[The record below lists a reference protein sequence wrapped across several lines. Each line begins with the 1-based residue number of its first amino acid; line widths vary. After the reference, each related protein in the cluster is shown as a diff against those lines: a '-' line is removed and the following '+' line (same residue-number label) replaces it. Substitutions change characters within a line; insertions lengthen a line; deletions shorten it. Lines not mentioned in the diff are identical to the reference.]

1 MADKGNIKL
10 NEVGNA
16 ALDIVRKQLRATNLF
31 KTIIFLL
38 LCVALIAIILWMYSV
53 FTLADA
59 NCKNLKKVYKNELAP
74 IYPISN
80 DPMFDEPLYSF
91 YIKTAY
97 NAASGGNFKNS
108 FVDSTNTNPPFCAL
122 KTCLQQG
129 ARCLDFEIYSYN
141 HEPVIATSS
150 LDSVFIKETFNYLK
164 FSDAMNYLANA
175 AFDNS
180 VTRLDTD
187 PLFLNFRVMS
197 KVRNNPI
204 YPKMAE
210 VLLSSFGE
218 RLLSS
223 EYNLMNSCQNLGHNP
238 LSMFKGKV
246 IVIIDSNTYDQLK
259 IICPVIASQNCSKKT
274 SDTTCTPSSGNST
287 STSQNE
293 KLPDSEGGINTSQCQ
308 SPNLLEFVNM
318 HSGSPYIHTL
328 RLHELKLADT
338 DQIKYANKT
347 MITMLL
353 PDFDKNADNF
363 NPSIGF
369 STGCQFIGMS
379 FQNFDVNMEYY
390 SLFFNKAGY
399 AFAYKPA
406 LLRFEQLVAPPP
418 PQYPT
423 TTDLNRK
430 ALVVQ
435 TATGMDINLTAGNP
449 RIQKGWGKYCA
460 QVPIPSDPHCHPD
473 QNTD

>member
-10 NEVGNA
+10 DKVGNLV
-16 ALDIVRKQLRATNLF
+16 LDIVSRQLKNTNLF

-38 LCVALIAIILWMYSV
+38 LCISLITIILWLYSI
-53 FTLADA
+53 FTLSNE
-59 NCKNLKKVYKNELAP
+59 NCNNLKKVYNNEIAP

-80 DPMFDEPLYSF
+80 DSVFNEPLYNF

-108 FVDSTNTNPPFCAL
+108 FVDSPNSNPPFCSL

-141 HEPVIATSS
+141 NEPVIATSS
-150 LDSVFIKETFNYLK
+150 LDSVYIKETFNYLK

-187 PLFLNFRVMS
+187 PLFLNFRIMS
-197 KVRNNPI
+197 KIQNNPI
-204 YPKMAE
+204 YPKIAE

-218 RLLSS
+218 RLLGS
-223 EYNLMNSCQNLGHNP
+223 EYNLMNSCKNLGHNS
-238 LSMFKGKV
+238 LNMFKEKV
-246 IVIIDSNTYDQLK
+246 IIIIDSNTYDQLK
-259 IICPVIASQNCSKKT
+259 IICPVISSQNCN
-274 SDTTCTPSSGNST
+274 PSSNNDSST
-287 STSQNE
+287 YQNE
-293 KLPDSEGGINTSQCQ
+293 KLPDSDGGINTSQCQ

-347 MITMLL
+347 MITILL
-353 PDFDKNADNF
+353 PDYNKNAENF

-390 SLFFNKAGY
+390 TLFFNKAGY
-399 AFAYKPA
+399 AFAYKPE
-406 LLRFEQLVAPPP
+406 LLRYEQLVAPPP
-418 PQYPT
+418 AQYPT
-423 TTDLNRK
+423 STDLNRR
-430 ALVVQ
+430 ALVVK
-435 TATGMDINLTAGNP
+435 TATGMSINLTAGNP
-449 RIQKGWGKYCA
+449 KIPKKYQNYCS
-460 QVPIPSDPHCHPD
+460 QMPIPSDPVCHPD
-473 QNTD
+473 TE